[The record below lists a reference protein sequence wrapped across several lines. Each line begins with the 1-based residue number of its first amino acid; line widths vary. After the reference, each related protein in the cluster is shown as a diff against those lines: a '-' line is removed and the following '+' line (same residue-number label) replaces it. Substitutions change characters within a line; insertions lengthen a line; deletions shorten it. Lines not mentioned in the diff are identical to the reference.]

1 MKSSTCGARGAEEPR
16 PKAVSGRPQER
27 PGKEGA
33 SAAEVRPAAARGGL
47 ATLRRLLHQLHDAL
61 LSYLVVSPLQGD
73 TEGGSGESRGKGPG
87 EGGVGRERRLRARG
101 ARSIG
106 EATAGRRGRVGA
118 GSWAL
123 EAGRCVCEWRQSS
136 HLERAQGG
144 AAHEGRVVR
153 GEVVQLEELAHLQ
166 EVSRKCLG
174 SV

>member
-61 LSYLVVSPLQGD
+61 LSYLVVSPL
-73 TEGGSGESRGKGPG
+73 
-87 EGGVGRERRLRARG
+87 
-101 ARSIG
+101 
-106 EATAGRRGRVGA
+106 
-118 GSWAL
+118 
-123 EAGRCVCEWRQSS
+123 
-136 HLERAQGG
+136 ERAQGG

-153 GEVVQLEELAHLQ
+153 GEVVQLEELAHLHLHQ
-166 EVSRKCLG
+166 LEQLLVVSHVALVHKDDHARQPHLLREQHVLARLRHRPVRRRHDQDG
-174 SV
+174 AVHA